1 MMQQSEGQE
10 PKVADDHL
18 DDLRSA
24 IDSTDR
30 ELVEVLARRL
40 ALVDRVAGAKK
51 TGPES
56 IRDRDREDELLARV
70 EAQARAAGV
79 SAVLVRKVLEDV
91 IAHGLLRQAAHVS
104 GLERGGAAV
113 RVAFQGAPWAYS
125 HIAAQAYL
133 AGRGLE
139 GEFQGHRTFARAAAA
154 LRAGEADLAVLPIEN
169 TTAGSINQVY
179 NLLRTEELHI
189 IGEEVARVDHCLA
202 APAEVPLSSLR
213 RVLSHPQALEQC
225 EGFLATLP
233 QAEPVTWF
241 DTAEAMAVVASSGDR
256 TMAAIG
262 SRAAAEAHGLA
273 ILRRGLA
280 DQEQN
285 WTRFIVLAR
294 NPVRFDPRVPCK
306 TSLILITRHDPGA
319 LLRCLS
325 VLSNNGLQLT
335 KLESRPRPGR
345 PWEYM
350 FFIDVEGNVADEAV
364 AAALDLL
371 KSEAL
376 YLKLLGSYPVK
387 AEPAAARA
395 PSVAR
400 PAAVEDE
407 RQPEVEDAAS
417 TGPASTDPASAR
429 TELPVSPASSVYRLV
444 SRASRAAD
452 SIVRV
457 GNVLVGG
464 TGFTLI
470 AGPCAVESR
479 EQIEEAAHAVRAH
492 GAHVL
497 RGGVF
502 KPRTSPYS
510 FQGLGFAGLELLVA
524 AGRAVGLP
532 VVTEVLSPE
541 QVRPVAQS
549 ADLLQVGARNMQNFE
564 LLRELGRIDR
574 PVLLKRGPSSTIDEW
589 LAAAEYILAQ
599 GNGQVI
605 LCERGIRTFENATR
619 STLDLSAVPV
629 LRERTH
635 LPIIVDPSH
644 GTGRRALVAPMAW
657 AARAAGA
664 HGLIVEVHPDPAQAL
679 SDGDQSLTP
688 AGFGDLVRGLARVPG
703 PAAEG

>member
-1 MMQQSEGQE
+1 MTQDPEGQE
-10 PKVADDHL
+10 HKTPDDRL
-18 DDLRSA
+18 DDLRRA

-30 ELVEVLARRL
+30 ELVDVLARRL
-40 ALVDRVAGAKK
+40 ALVDRVAGAKS
-51 TGPES
+51 TGSES
-56 IRDRDREDELLARV
+56 IRDRGREDELLARA
-70 EAQARAAGV
+70 EARAREAGV

-91 IAHGLLRQAAHVS
+91 IAHSLLRQAAHVS
-104 GLERGGAAV
+104 GLERGGEAV

-139 GEFQGHRTFARAAAA
+139 GEYIGHRTFALAAAA
-154 LRAGEADLAVLPIEN
+154 LRAGDADLAVLPIEN
-169 TTAGSINQVY
+169 TTAGSINEVY
-179 NLLRTEELHI
+179 NLLRTDELHI
-189 IGEEVARVDHCLA
+189 IGEAVVRVDHCLA

-225 EGFLATLP
+225 AGLLATLP

-241 DTAEAMAVVASSGDR
+241 DTAEAMAAVAASGDR

-262 SRAAAEAHGLA
+262 SRAAAEAHGLT
-273 ILRRGLA
+273 ILRRGIA
-280 DQEQN
+280 NQEQN

-294 NPVRFDPRVPCK
+294 DPVRFDPRVPCK
-306 TSLILITRHDPGA
+306 TSLILVTRHERGA

-325 VLSNNGLQLT
+325 VMSNNGLQLT

-387 AEPAAARA
+387 AEPVAARA
-395 PSVAR
+395 PGLARSAAVELDRQPKTADEAPTASMSAR
-400 PAAVEDE
+400 PA
-407 RQPEVEDAAS
+407 P
-417 TGPASTDPASAR
+417 PA
-429 TELPVSPASSVYRLV
+429 SPASSVYRLV
-444 SRASRAAD
+444 SRASRAED
-452 SIVRV
+452 TIVRV

-470 AGPCAVESR
+470 AGPCAVETR
-479 EQIEEAAHAVRAH
+479 EQIEEAAHAVREH

-605 LCERGIRTFENATR
+605 LCERGIRTFESATR

-635 LPIIVDPSH
+635 LPVIVDPSH
-644 GTGRRALVAPMAW
+644 GTGRRTLVAPMAW

-664 HGLIVEVHPDPAQAL
+664 HGLIVEVHPDPAHAL

-688 AGFGDLVRGLARVPG
+688 AGFGELVRGLARVPG
-703 PAAEG
+703 PEAES